1 MTGQVTKFGDGG
13 DGDRQRHATEGLER
27 FDDGAEPAQA
37 WPGAWSAYARRWSR
51 SVGSVTAQTYSWKT
65 MGGAGVGH
73 TTALSQR
80 RCAAPPVTRPV

>member
-27 FDDGAEPAQA
+27 FDDGAELAQA

-51 SVGSVTAQTYSWKT
+51 SEGSVTA
-65 MGGAGVGH
+65 
-73 TTALSQR
+73 ALSQR